1 MKKTNLII
9 YLTIILGLS
18 SCYDLNKEPE
28 GVLSTTNPF
37 TSTGEMMSYLDQF
50 YQNAVRVQDFGV
62 GGGGGIAGGDVH
74 SDNMSSNSVSTRLAG
89 ENSLSNA
96 ASLSNYNQ
104 IRNVNFFLN
113 NLDSENP
120 EKGSPLY
127 NQYVGEGYYFRAWYY
142 YQMFVSYGQLTWV
155 NRPLEPN
162 MEIMQLERDSRT
174 VIADSI
180 LADLDKAIQLL
191 SEQSNSS
198 SMRIHR
204 DVARALKSEVALFEG
219 TWEKYH
225 KAKNTPFY
233 DPSITDEKINKYFEI
248 SATAAKEVM
257 DRNVWAIHSTGDIND
272 DYRKIFQTT
281 DLSNNSEVLW
291 FKMYDGTEIGNSVN
305 RYLNRG
311 GGEVGVTASLVDD
324 YLTIDG
330 KPFVGE
336 EKLNAKKVFGNELLP
351 SLRDPRLAQTVAT
364 PGQLLR
370 PDDVPPYY
378 VVPPLDPS
386 GSWTNTTGYSLLKHV
401 QIDFTGD
408 LDAEGKGAT
417 PAIQFRYA
425 DILLNYAEALAEL
438 NGANNA
444 QKIIAALQP
453 LRDRVG
459 MPVVDFDRE
468 YNQDP
473 DYVFRNIDKYIQAV
487 RRERRVEKAAE
498 GTRLTDI
505 LRWAAADELIVGKW
519 PKGALFIG
527 SNLEGHP
534 VYDNNLVY
542 DQPSD
547 NNLFLTGSP
556 EDEYRYIVPSNP
568 RGYENGWQ
576 FNVNRDYLLPIQT
589 RMLTLTNGKW
599 KQNPGW

>member
-191 SEQSNSS
+191 SEQSNK
-198 SMRIHR
+198 IG
-204 DVARALKSEVALFEG
+204 RA
-219 TWEKYH
+219 
-225 KAKNTPFY
+225 
-233 DPSITDEKINKYFEI
+233 
-248 SATAAKEVM
+248 
-257 DRNVWAIHSTGDIND
+257 
-272 DYRKIFQTT
+272 
-281 DLSNNSEVLW
+281 
-291 FKMYDGTEIGNSVN
+291 
-305 RYLNRG
+305 
-311 GGEVGVTASLVDD
+311 
-324 YLTIDG
+324 
-330 KPFVGE
+330 
-336 EKLNAKKVFGNELLP
+336 
-351 SLRDPRLAQTVAT
+351 
-364 PGQLLR
+364 
-370 PDDVPPYY
+370 
-378 VVPPLDPS
+378 
-386 GSWTNTTGYSLLKHV
+386 HV
-401 QIDFTGD
+401 
-408 LDAEGKGAT
+408 
-417 PAIQFRYA
+417 
-425 DILLNYAEALAEL
+425 
-438 NGANNA
+438 
-444 QKIIAALQP
+444 
-453 LRDRVG
+453 
-459 MPVVDFDRE
+459 
-468 YNQDP
+468 
-473 DYVFRNIDKYIQAV
+473 
-487 RRERRVEKAAE
+487 
-498 GTRLTDI
+498 
-505 LRWAAADELIVGKW
+505 
-519 PKGALFIG
+519 
-527 SNLEGHP
+527 
-534 VYDNNLVY
+534 
-542 DQPSD
+542 
-547 NNLFLTGSP
+547 
-556 EDEYRYIVPSNP
+556 
-568 RGYENGWQ
+568 
-576 FNVNRDYLLPIQT
+576 
-589 RMLTLTNGKW
+589 
-599 KQNPGW
+599 